1 MSSNRSS
8 TAKGSEGPVA
18 ADPVLFGRNPEKRIL
33 AVQHIG
39 EGTMRIYLRERAGV
53 SSRDCEFYP
62 FFFLTD
68 SSYLEGFPSKHW
80 IKKLEGSHEYRF
92 LCAFTRWSDMW
103 EAVHAVIAA
112 HNQRSGV
119 TVEAYNDVPD
129 LHLRPDAVSQ
139 FLMQTGM
146 TLFKG
151 MEFDEVHRLQ
161 LDIETYTSRG
171 SRFSN
176 QARPED
182 RIILISLSD
191 NRGWEY
197 LIDGKHKTEAE
208 MLAELA
214 RLIREKD
221 PDVIEGHNIYNF
233 DLPYIAARCRL
244 HGIEFAIGRD
254 GSAMRSFDSRTAFA
268 ERSVEHGGWEIAGR
282 HIIDTWLLLQSY
294 DVSKRALESYGLKY
308 AAQYFGFAKTDRVYV
323 EPNRISWYWDH
334 DHQTLSRYALDD
346 VEETRLLSDLLSPAY
361 FYLARLVPMN
371 YGTVARIGSAAK
383 IEALILREYVARRHS
398 VPKPRGGLQTTGG
411 YTDIFHTGIMGPILD
426 VDVES
431 LYPSIMLSRS
441 IAPRSETLGVFRHL
455 LEKLTGLRLKTKRK
469 MNSTPRRDLQLKYD
483 AVQSSFKILINSFY
497 GYLGYTQALF
507 NDAEAAD
514 EVTRAGQ
521 QILRQLMSAI
531 TSRKGTVVMVDT
543 DGVFFVPPPDAQDQD
558 AERRFV
564 EDLAGELPEG
574 IRLAINGRYKLILS
588 YKKKNYALLGYGE
601 NVKIKGSSLGA
612 RSIERFGRQYLRE
625 CIEQLLKRDI
635 EALHGVYVKYHREI
649 TGHKLAVEEFARM
662 EFLKENLEKYT
673 AAVEAGERNRTASYE
688 VAIQS
693 GIRWRP
699 GDRISY
705 YITGTDTHVKG
716 FENSRLAE
724 EWDPNFPDENSQH
737 YLKRLDELSR
747 KFEVFFRAPD
757 FRRVFSIDDLFPF
770 SHHGIEILTQPVQA
784 EPELQETE
792 EVESPPI
799 ELTIW
804 LDQG

>member
-8 TAKGSEGPVA
+8 TETGKSERPLLS
-18 ADPVLFGRNPEKRIL
+18 DPVLFGRNPEERIL

-39 EGTMRIYLRERAGV
+39 EGTMRIYRREEAGV
-53 SSRDCEFYP
+53 STKDFDFYP
-62 FFFLTD
+62 FFYLTD
-68 SSYLEGFPSKHW
+68 SSYLDGFSSRHW
-80 IKKLEGSHEYRF
+80 IKKLEGDHEYRF
-92 LCAFTRWSDMW
+92 LCAFARWSDMW
-103 EAVHAVIAA
+103 EAVHAVIAN
-112 HNQRSGV
+112 HNRRSGAV
-119 TVEAYNDVPD
+119 VEAYNDVPD

-151 MEFDEVHRLQ
+151 MDFDDVHRLQ

-176 QARPED
+176 SARLED

-208 MLAELA
+208 MLAELI
-214 RLIREKD
+214 RLVREKD

-233 DLPYIAARCRL
+233 DLPYINARCRL
-244 HGIEFAIGRD
+244 HGIECAIARD

-268 ERSVEHGGWEIAGR
+268 ERAVEHGGWEIAGR

-294 DVSKRALESYGLKY
+294 DVSKRSLESYGLKY
-308 AAQYFGFAKTDRVYV
+308 AAQYFGFARTDRVYV

-346 VEETRLLSDLLSPAY
+346 VEETRRLSDVLSPTY
-361 FYLARLVPMN
+361 FYLSQLVPMN

-383 IEALILREYVARRHS
+383 IEALILREYVARKHS

-411 YTDIFHTGIMGPILD
+411 YTDIFHTGILGPILD

-455 LEKLTGLRLKTKRK
+455 LEKLTELRLKTKRK
-469 MNSTPRRDLQLKYD
+469 MRSTSQRDLQLKYD
-483 AVQSSFKILINSFY
+483 AMQSSFKILINSFY
-497 GYLGYTQALF
+497 GYLGYSPALF
-507 NDAEAAD
+507 NHPEAAHQ
-514 EVTRAGQ
+514 VTQTGQ

-543 DGVFFVPPPDAQDQD
+543 DGVFFVPPPDAQDPD
-558 AERRFV
+558 AESRFV
-564 EDLAGELPEG
+564 EGLARELPDG
-574 IRLAINGRYKLILS
+574 IHLAINGRHKLILS
-588 YKKKNYALLGYGE
+588 YKKKNYALLGYGD
-601 NVKIKGSSLGA
+601 NVKIKGSSLAA

-625 CIEQLLKRDI
+625 CIEQLLRRDI
-635 EALHGVYVKYHREI
+635 EALHRVYVKYHRAI
-649 TGHKLAVEEFARM
+649 SGHKLTVDEFARM

-673 AAVEAGERNRTASYE
+673 AAVLAGDRNRTASYE
-688 VAIQS
+688 VAIAS
-693 GIRWRP
+693 GIRWKP

-705 YITGTDTHVKG
+705 YITGSDTHVKG

-737 YLKRLDELSR
+737 YLNRLDELSR
-747 KFEVFFRAPD
+747 KFEIFFRAPD
-757 FRRVFSIDDLFPF
+757 FRRIFSVDDLFPF
-770 SHHGIEILTQPVQA
+770 SHLGIEILTQP
-784 EPELQETE
+784 LQLEARESEEIET
-792 EVESPPI
+792 PPI

-804 LDQG
+804 LDEW